1 MEDGSLLTKHFRAN
15 LGLPSVLMC
24 ETASHFK
31 VPLGKKVLCIKK
43 ASLKKNSDCISN
55 NASPISWVLRDQ
67 SVNLIKCNQS
77 MCKRK

>member
-31 VPLGKKVLCIKK
+31 VPLKKSSLHKK
-43 ASLKKNSDCISN
+43 GFLKKQTVILLVTTHLPSLGYLGISLS
-55 NASPISWVLRDQ
+55 AHKIQ
-67 SVNLIKCNQS
+67 SKYV
-77 MCKRK
+77 